1 MREGEYMGD
10 VISYVLSALTDPI
23 NLLAMAAGVAGGIVV
38 GALPGLTATM
48 ALALMLPFTFS
59 LEAIT
64 ALIALGGI
72 YIGAI
77 YGGSISAILINTPGT
92 PSSIATTFDGFP
104 LTQRGKAEHALVSAA
119 FSSGVGGI
127 LGGFALLFISPVLV
141 KLALSFGPPEY
152 FWVAMFGLTI
162 IATLASSSLLK
173 GFLGGSVG
181 LLLSTVGIAPIGGE
195 SRYTFGFA
203 TLQGG
208 VDLTV
213 ALIGLFC
220 IPEVI
225 RMVEQIAVTH
235 GKMSYRPQKGVAS
248 ETIRALLRKPLL
260 FIRSSLIGIV
270 VGIIP
275 GAGGNVASLLSYDMT
290 VRFAKDKASFG
301 CGNIEGVAASEAG
314 NNAEVGGSLVPL
326 LSLGIPGAAPAAVL
340 LGALT
345 MQGIRPGP
353 DLFSTNA
360 ALVYTFSWA
369 FIIANVLMFV
379 FAFFGAK
386 FVARAIAIPTYYLA
400 PLIICLTVVGSYALR
415 NYFFDVAAMLV
426 LGIVGYVL
434 KRFGFDPGPIVL
446 GLILGP
452 IAEVGL
458 VQSMLTGQAQGS
470 IWLVFFTRPLS
481 LALIALC
488 LFSLAWPFVTRRR
501 ERRRQR
507 SLGRPSR
514 ELFQEPSQEPSR
526 EPLQEPSQEPLQ
538 KLSQGNSKG
547 NSQETLQ
554 GQPSSPSPDGQQ
566 MPRAAYEQ
574 VIQATQAVQRTHPGE
589 HRQLTVAMQPEVLAR
604 QAEAMED
611 GEPKPPASA
620 AISVSSTGERQ
631 WRVNR
636 HSVLAVILLVIYG
649 TAVWHTFSLHVT
661 SAVFPRTVALIALG
675 LSLLYF
681 TKSVRFPVR
690 EPSLPR
696 SEWRRV
702 LTSMC
707 HMAVFAALLWAV
719 GFLFASVSFLMFFA
733 GYLQRAHQRG
743 NGRRA
748 VQPRLLRML
757 QSKTEHRPTMRPY
770 ARQVPAMRRRLVQL
784 RTMRWR
790 TMQLRTVYTAL
801 FAVLVSGTLYVVFR
815 FIFFVPLPTGA
826 LFEALGM
833 IR

>member
-1 MREGEYMGD
+1 MGD

-23 NLLAMAAGVAGGIVV
+23 NLLAMTAGVAGGIVV

-162 IATLASSSLLK
+162 IANLASSSLLK

-386 FVARAIAIPTYYLA
+386 VVARAIAIPTYYLA

-488 LFSLAWPFVTRRR
+488 FFSLAWPVMTRRR
-501 ERRRQR
+501 ERRRQ
-507 SLGRPSR
+507 L
-514 ELFQEPSQEPSR
+514 
-526 EPLQEPSQEPLQ
+526 
-538 KLSQGNSKG
+538 
-547 NSQETLQ
+547 
-554 GQPSSPSPDGQQ
+554 SSPSPDEQQ

-574 VIQATQAVQRTHPGE
+574 VIQATEAVQRTHPGE

-690 EPSLPR
+690 EPSLLR

-757 QSKTEHRPTMRPY
+757 QSKTEHRPTMQPY
-770 ARQVPAMRRRLVQL
+770 TRQVPAMRRRLVQF